1 MSSTRKW
8 TVAAAAL
15 IVAVVASGCGS
26 VAPGAAAVVGDER
39 ISERELT
46 EHVQAVLRAQGRP
59 VDSSA
64 ESIVDTTLNQL
75 VTASLV
81 EQYSEQEGIE
91 VDQGEIDAAV
101 VSVVAASGGQEALEQ
116 SLLQQDLAPDQLEAL
131 LRVNLLVQKIGQALD
146 PAGTPESQS
155 SAVFSAI
162 VAFSE
167 EVGTRINP
175 RYGTWDAMNLG
186 VGPAADDL
194 SAPLAAS

>member
-8 TVAAAAL
+8 TVAAAGL
-15 IVAVVASGCGS
+15 MVAVVASGCGS

-101 VSVVAASGGQEALEQ
+101 VSVVSASGGQEALEQ